1 MATVSDIT
9 DIPLSGLLHIDAL
22 LDTGPDWNY
31 LTGSNN
37 TIRYTFSVTSGNE
50 DPEFAQKNFTG
61 TQQAFTAD
69 QQKWVRQL
77 LQDGGELNKLTG
89 IHFVESG
96 NGTDADIHLCNVDL
110 QVSNVTGLCSW
121 HSNYS
126 YSGTQ
131 LVSYDVDAYVYL
143 DNAEWFSQN
152 RNLTPG
158 GYGYETL
165 LHELGHALGL
175 KHPFDDSI
183 NLPASQDN
191 TSNTLMS
198 YKSTGGAHSHYSQY
212 DIAALKWLYGMDG
225 LRGDLGINSTNG
237 ARYIA
242 GTSGADTLTGTAAND
257 KLEGDGGNDMIN
269 GGSGTDTAVFRGVR
283 SNYSFTPLDNGDLVV
298 TSKDGTDGTDTLRSV
313 EILQFDGGVS
323 VSRDDVVSAATAV
336 SDKLTLMVMMNEY
349 GYTTPY
355 GSTPRVTGKAELGTT
370 VKIFSA
376 ADNHEVGSATV
387 NKYGLYTADLSTFAD
402 GVNKVYATEIDAA
415 GNVVL
420 TTAAVSF
427 KVDITPPVI
436 PTYSSVIQPTGGN
449 QVHLSGTAE
458 AGTTIELVRGGSL
471 QTIAHTTAG
480 FDGTW
485 ALDTS
490 PLPNGDYSVSV
501 QSFDQAGNRT
511 SSLGRPSW
519 SVNSTAN
526 MTGTSDPDVLR
537 PGVGNNAVDG
547 GAGIDTAVYAGGR
560 AGFTVKQADW
570 GFDVTDNGG
579 SNGHDALI
587 NVERVQFDD
596 AYVAIDKA
604 SAQLFRLYSAAYGRS
619 PDAITSDTVGMGYW
633 ISRMDHGTDIKQ
645 VSREFMVGGDGT
657 GQAEFVRMYGSNP
670 SDTDFV
676 TQLYK
681 NVLGRAPDAEGYD
694 FWMNAMLSVPESN
707 KLAMRAQIMIDF
719 SDSPENIAKVVG
731 QLEHGVDYTPY
742 HGV

>member
-1 MATVSDIT
+1 
-9 DIPLSGLLHIDAL
+9 
-22 LDTGPDWNY
+22 
-31 LTGSNN
+31 
-37 TIRYTFSVTSGNE
+37 
-50 DPEFAQKNFTG
+50 
-61 TQQAFTAD
+61 
-69 QQKWVRQL
+69 
-77 LQDGGELNKLTG
+77 
-89 IHFVESG
+89 
-96 NGTDADIHLCNVDL
+96 
-110 QVSNVTGLCSW
+110 
-121 HSNYS
+121 
-126 YSGTQ
+126 
-131 LVSYDVDAYVYL
+131 
-143 DNAEWFSQN
+143 
-152 RNLTPG
+152 
-158 GYGYETL
+158 
-165 LHELGHALGL
+165 
-175 KHPFDDSI
+175 
-183 NLPASQDN
+183 
-191 TSNTLMS
+191 
-198 YKSTGGAHSHYSQY
+198 
-212 DIAALKWLYGMDG
+212 MDG

-257 KLEGDGGNDMIN
+257 TLEGDGGNDMIN

-283 SNYSFTPLDNGDLVV
+283 SNYTFTSLDNGDLVV
-298 TSKDGTDGTDTLRSV
+298 TSKDGSDGTDTLRSV
-313 EILQFDGGVS
+313 EVLKFLDMS
-323 VSRDDVVSAATAV
+323 ASRADVVSASTTAAV

-355 GSTPRVTGKAELGTT
+355 GNTPRVTGKAELGTT
-370 VKIFSA
+370 VKIYSA

-387 NKYGLYTADLSTFAD
+387 NKYGLYTADLTTPFAD

-415 GNVVL
+415 GHVVL
-420 TTAAVSF
+420 TTGAVSF
-427 KVDITPPVI
+427 NVDITPPVI
-436 PTYSSVIQPTGGN
+436 PTSSSIIQPTGGN

-458 AGTTIELVRGGSL
+458 AGTTIELMRSGSL
-471 QTIAHTTAG
+471 QKIAHTTAG
-480 FDGTW
+480 FDGSWT
-485 ALDTS
+485 LDTS
-490 PLPNGDYSVSV
+490 PLPNGDYSISV
-501 QSFDQAGNRT
+501 FSFDQAGNGT
-511 SSLGRPSW
+511 SALGHPSW

-526 MTGTSDPDVLR
+526 MTGTSGADLLR

-547 GAGIDTAVYAGGR
+547 GGGIDTAVYAGSR
-560 AGFTVKQADW
+560 ASFTVKQADW

-596 AYVAIDKA
+596 AYVAIDKSA
-604 SAQLFRLYSAAYGRS
+604 AQLFRLYAAAYGRS
-619 PDAITSDTVGMGYW
+619 PDAITSDTTGMGYW
-633 ISRMDHGTDIKQ
+633 IARMDQGTDIKQ

-731 QLEHGVDYTPY
+731 QLDHGVDYTPY